1 LQGVF
6 SGGPHATARVHHA
19 IGDWVAQADTGIPA
33 NAIAK
38 ASAQDQIVI
47 SKVSLDCY
55 LAK

>member
-6 SGGPHATARVHHA
+6 SGGPHATARVLHA

-47 SKVSLDCY
+47 SKVSLDRY